1 MKSIGRIFLT
11 GVLTVLPVLATAY
24 LLIWLFTTAESF
36 LGKPLKWLIP
46 EGYYRGGMGLL
57 VGIVVIFVVGVLMRA
72 YIVRRVFAFSEKILL
87 EIPLIKTI
95 YAALRDFFGMFA
107 GQNEQEALQVVTVTL
122 PGTGMRLMG
131 FVTRDEF
138 SDTPKGIGGEGEVT
152 FNNLHEME
160 LKLRYFPE
168 RYDDRNS
175 FGNGTYKINDRP
187 SVELGYQTD
196 EAKAF
201 SGWAFTKWEGDGV
214 DGQCLKAVSV

>member
-36 LGKPLKWLIP
+36 LGKPLRWLIP

-57 VGIVVIFVVGVLMRA
+57 VGIAVIFVVGVLMRA
-72 YIVRRVFAFSEKILL
+72 YIVRRVFAFSEKLLL

-107 GQNEQEALQVVTVTL
+107 GQSDQEALQVVTVKL
-122 PGTGMRLMG
+122 PGSDMRLMG

-138 SDTPKGIGGEGEVT
+138 SDLPQGIGGEGEVAVYLPMSYQVGGYT
-152 FNNLHEME
+152 VFMPRNQLSPIQMPREQAMRFVLTAG
-160 LKLRYFPE
+160 LKSKSNQ
-168 RYDDRNS
+168 D
-175 FGNGTYKINDRP
+175 
-187 SVELGYQTD
+187 
-196 EAKAF
+196 
-201 SGWAFTKWEGDGV
+201 
-214 DGQCLKAVSV
+214 